1 MIIILKPSQII
12 SLNRILFQHYQ
23 SNEPLLTKGPKNALF
38 FGGDEIVPHL
48 SSDSTTTANI
58 PIFLWIALSVFLNVL
73 LSLYKRIKFRKQIQ
87 SEQRLNQAMMTGD
100 RNVYGKRIIFLAVLG
115 FLILLI
121 FHSYLAQQTEDRD
134 NGTCFILTLVLFG
147 ILLTHF
153 IFNRKLRFLSVPFF
167 S

>member
-23 SNEPLLTKGPKNALF
+23 SNEPLLTKGPLALF

-73 LSLYKRIKFRKQIQ
+73 LYLYKRIKFRKQIQ
-87 SEQRLNQAMMTGD
+87 YEQRLNQAMMTGY

-134 NGTCFILTLVLFG
+134 NGTCFILILVLFG

-153 IFNRKLRFLSVPFF
+153 IFNHKLRFLSVSFF